1 MNGQRRTHIV
11 YEMNEERGEGKSMI
25 EQWNPIDIQLVRD
38 NQEGGER
45 IESHSLQIADC
56 KLQHTM

>member
-1 MNGQRRTHIV
+1 MC
-11 YEMNEERGEGKSMI
+11 YEMNEECGEEESMI